1 MSDEQKP
8 VSKRSPKTK
17 IAILFLLAL
26 PVGITY
32 MNNQFS
38 SSRKIASTE
47 QEAAMDTA
55 MASSDLSGSNPKEF
69 QKAFKYQLL
78 KSAQVTDYSDG
89 MRLHLGHFF
98 MSDEAG
104 AKISVCHRFPKIE
117 LHFSAEGVAESGE
130 IPRTIV
136 RGSCRVAPDGL
147 HLEGIIVDLPRQQN
161 YQWVWTGIKLV
172 SSDQSESLEVSGYEI
187 ISVLGT
193 PLNFSE

>member
-1 MSDEQKP
+1 MSEEQKP
-8 VSKRSPKTK
+8 AFKRSAKTK

-47 QEAAMDTA
+47 QEAQLDTA
-55 MASSDLSGSNPKEF
+55 LASSDLSGSNPTEF

-78 KSAQVTDYSDG
+78 KNAKVTDFSDG

-98 MSDEAG
+98 MSDETG
-104 AKISVCHRFPKIE
+104 AKISVCHRYPRIE
-117 LHFSAEGVAESGE
+117 LSFSAEGMAVSGDV
-130 IPRTIV
+130 PRTTV

-147 HLEGIIVDLPRQQN
+147 HLEGIVVDLPKQQD
-161 YQWVWTGIKLV
+161 YQWVWTGIKLF
-172 SSDQSESLEVSGYEI
+172 SADKTETLEVSGYEI